1 MYIFENV
8 KTQFIQ
14 KDIFVKTGHIQ
25 LCSKKFLQRKKD

>member
-1 MYIFENV
+1 MSLFENV

-25 LCSKKFLQRKKD
+25 LCSKKFFQRKKD